1 MFICR
6 QFRVEAGGI
15 SADGIGF
22 THPGSMARLL
32 VFAHALTP
40 SVSRPIRYT
49 LAVETADF
57 GVIGEWPYTLM
68 PTKRTDRRLLL
79 AWFPV
84 KGVLAPGV
92 HNVIIEIE
100 GQVQART
107 GFEIE

>member
-1 MFICR
+1 
-6 QFRVEAGGI
+6 
-15 SADGIGF
+15 
-22 THPGSMARLL
+22 
-32 VFAHALTP
+32 
-40 SVSRPIRYT
+40 
-49 LAVETADF
+49 
-57 GVIGEWPYTLM
+57 M